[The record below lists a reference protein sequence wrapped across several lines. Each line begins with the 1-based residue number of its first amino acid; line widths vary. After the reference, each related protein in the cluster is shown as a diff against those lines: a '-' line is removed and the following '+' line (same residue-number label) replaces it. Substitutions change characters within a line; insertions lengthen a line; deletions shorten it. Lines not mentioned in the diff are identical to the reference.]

1 MSPSTGRQM
10 VLVSLIVT
18 TAVIGYDLTKSSQS
32 GAAAGATVFRT
43 VWSVSLLFLLLT
55 ILADLTPEL
64 AGPFAGLV
72 ALAVLVGRGGTVN
85 TIVNLIPSGKGGT
98 K

>member
-18 TAVIGYDLTKSSQS
+18 AAVVGYDLTRGELR
-32 GAAAGATVFRT
+32 GAAAAGEAFRT
-43 VWSVSLLFLLLT
+43 IWAVSLLFLLLA
-55 ILADLTPEL
+55 ILADISPEL
-64 AGPFAGLV
+64 AGPFAGLI
-72 ALAVLVGRGGTVN
+72 ALAVLIGRGGTVN
-85 TIVNLIPSGKGGT
+85 RIVNVVPSGKG